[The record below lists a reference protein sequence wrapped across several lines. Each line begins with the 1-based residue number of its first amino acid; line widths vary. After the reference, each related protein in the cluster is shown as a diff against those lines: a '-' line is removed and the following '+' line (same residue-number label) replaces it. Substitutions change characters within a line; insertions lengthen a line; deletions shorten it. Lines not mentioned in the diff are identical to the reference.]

1 MQELVISIL
10 LTVVIIMAAVLL
22 IFVGSRKDGMT
33 KKQRVMMVRILI
45 SAGILLA
52 LQFISA
58 EMFDTVDG
66 YLFPSAGRWLRFACY
81 LIDYLIIGYDIL
93 RKAIKG
99 IKNRQVFDESFLM
112 AVATIGAMALAI
124 YENGEYLEAI
134 AVMLFYQ
141 IGEWFQGYAVGKSR
155 RNISNLM
162 DIRPDYAN
170 VEKNGKLEQVDPDEV
185 GIGSVIVVQPGEKV
199 PIDGMIVEGNSSLN
213 TSALT
218 GESLPREAKVGDEV
232 ISGCISM
239 TGVLKIQTTKEFGES
254 TVSKIL
260 DLVENA
266 SSRKSKSE
274 DFISKFAKIYT
285 PAVCYAALALAFLP
299 PVVRMLFMGL
309 SADWGVWIYRAL
321 TFLVISCP
329 CALVISIPLSFFA
342 GIGGASKEGVLVKGS
357 NYLEILSQTKY
368 VVFDKTG
375 TMTKGVFEVNGI
387 HHSTIGNEKL
397 LEYAAL
403 AESASSHP
411 ISKSLQRAYGR
422 EIDRTRV
429 SDIQEISGNGVTAKV
444 DGMEVAAGNDKL
456 MKHLN
461 IPYQDCHQTGT
472 IIHMAIN
479 GKYAGHIVISDIIKP
494 HSKAAIA
501 ELKKAG
507 VDKTVML
514 TGDAKKVANQVA
526 ASLGIDEVYSEL
538 LPSDKVEK
546 VEELLRVKLG
556 KAKLAFVG
564 DGINDAPVLSRA
576 DIGIAM
582 GAMGSDAAIEAADIV
597 LMDDDPIK
605 IAKAIK
611 ISRKCL
617 RIVYQ
622 NITMALV
629 VKFACLALGAV
640 GIANMYLTIFAD
652 VGVMILAVLNA
663 IRCLFVKK
671 L

>member
-22 IFVGSRKDGMT
+22 IFVGGRKDGMT

-58 EMFDTVDG
+58 EMFDMACG
-66 YLFPSAGRWLRFACY
+66 YLFPSAGRWLRFGCY
-81 LIDYLIIGYDIL
+81 LADYLIIGYDIL
-93 RKAIKG
+93 RKAVKG

-112 AVATIGAMALAI
+112 AVATIGAMALAV

-299 PVVRMLFMGL
+299 PVIRMLFMGL

-357 NYLEILSQTKY
+357 NYLEVLSQTKY

-387 HHSTIGNEKL
+387 HHSAIGNEKL

-411 ISKSLQRAYGR
+411 ISKSLQRAYGK

-444 DGMEVAAGNDKL
+444 DGIKVAAGNDKL
-456 MKHLN
+456 MKHLD

-472 IIHMAIN
+472 IIHMAVG

-507 VDKTVML
+507 VEKCVML

-526 ASLGIDEVYSEL
+526 SSLGIDEVYSEL
-538 LPSDKVEK
+538 LPADKVDK

-640 GIANMYLTIFAD
+640 GIANMYLAIFAD